1 VAAPPSLRQLLLG
14 ERQAVLAT
22 QSARRA
28 GWPFASVTPYAL
40 DADGQPLL
48 LLSELAEHTRN
59 VRANPRASLLV
70 QESAALDDPQAGAR
84 VTLLGTLAPIH
95 DEGAQRAY
103 VARHAQ
109 AAEYLTLD
117 DFRMWR
123 LNASEARYVNGF
135 GDMGWLEGIKLR
147 AALAG

>member
-1 VAAPPSLRQLLLG
+1 VAAPPSLRQLLLA

-22 QSARRA
+22 LSARRT
-28 GWPFASVTPYAL
+28 GWPFASVAPYAL

-59 VRANPRASLLV
+59 LRVDPRASLLV
-70 QESAALDDPQAGAR
+70 QDSAALDDPQAGAR
-84 VTLLGTLAPIH
+84 VTLLGTLEQTG
-95 DEGAQRAY
+95 DEDARTAF
-103 VARHAQ
+103 VARHPQ
-109 AAEYLTLD
+109 AAEYLMLG

-123 LNASEARYVNGF
+123 LNVSEARYVSGF
-135 GDMGWLEGIKLR
+135 GAMGWLEGETVR